1 MYKIIKK
8 IIKRILMCMC
18 FSIILTTVN
27 CFAMTL
33 ENETQKKEN
42 NTIYHIQTYVVGIA
56 EEKEFL
62 NTINDYKT
70 IGDITYKLDNVKK
83 EALSTT
89 ETINIETTKKIIT
102 KSKNK
107 VDILKELPA
116 TLDYNE
122 NGFTGIYNL
131 DIDTLN
137 IKTNYNGYTEYLV
150 EENVR
155 YTDLQKNDLDYI
167 PKQIKKENITLDL
180 LETTWEIQSTKMFG
194 DNQVADKYIA
204 NCYYATK
211 TRKDNLYT
219 YTVTAEYNGIAEKTE
234 ENIFEYTVTYKY
246 VIPEKVET
254 PKEDK
259 NINYTPIIV
268 ASSGVVIIVLF
279 FFIKRNKKQEV
290 KDNEK
295 DN

>member
-1 MYKIIKK
+1 M
-8 IIKRILMCMC
+8 
-18 FSIILTTVN
+18 
-27 CFAMTL
+27 
-33 ENETQKKEN
+33 E
-42 NTIYHIQTYVVGIA
+42 H
-56 EEKEFL
+56 
-62 NTINDYKT
+62 
-70 IGDITYKLDNVKK
+70 
-83 EALSTT
+83 
-89 ETINIETTKKIIT
+89 KKIIT